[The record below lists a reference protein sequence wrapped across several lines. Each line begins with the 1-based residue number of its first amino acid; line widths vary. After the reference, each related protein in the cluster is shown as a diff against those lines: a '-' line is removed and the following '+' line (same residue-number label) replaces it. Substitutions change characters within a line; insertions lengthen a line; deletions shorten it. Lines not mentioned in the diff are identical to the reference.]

1 MKEKSNFLDGIHPL
15 LIEILKKRG
24 YASPE
29 VIADFLQPDYINHS
43 YDPMLLKDMR
53 TAIIRIKLAIDH
65 KESIGI
71 YGDYDIDG
79 LTATVLLHD
88 YLTSV
93 GIRVLTYIPDR
104 FEEGYGLSADGLEA
118 LQKQGAQL
126 IISVDCGTTSYEA
139 LDWAGK
145 NKLDVIV
152 TDHHEPKADGGL
164 PKAIAVINPKR
175 VDDKYPFKDLA
186 GVGVA
191 FKLVQAL
198 QQDLPDGVRL
208 TDGQEKWLL
217 DLVALGTVCDVVNLI
232 DENRMFVHF
241 GLKVLR
247 KTKRIGLVKL
257 ADHSDLDLKKIDTY
271 HLGFVIGPRLNA
283 AGRLTHAKSALKLL
297 MTTNKEVASKQA
309 ELLNDLNRKRRQDQ
323 EKIMQ
328 EASLEAQNHVNDSV
342 LVLADPAWSHGIVG
356 IVASKMVEGFKKP
369 TLLLQILGETAK
381 GSARSFGDYNIV
393 DALNFASDLLIK
405 FGGHSAAAGATLK
418 TENIPLLRDRLNEYY
433 RTLKLK
439 SQTSYL
445 DPIVDVEST
454 DLANFNWGLLDAI
467 KQLAPFGRGN
477 LRPLFLCQTLK
488 IKDFKVVGA
497 NGKHLKLLLSD
508 SGGQVIDGIGFNL
521 AEQHSNLT
529 EGANIKVCFELEEN
543 NFKNQNNLQLIV
555 RKLEQ
560 I

>member
-1 MKEKSNFLDGIHPL
+1 MKEKSSFLDSINPL

-43 YDPMLLKDMR
+43 HDPMLLKDMES
-53 TAIIRIKLAIDH
+53 AVIRIKLAIDN
-65 KESIGI
+65 KEAIGI

-93 GIRVLTYIPDR
+93 GLRVLSYIPDR
-104 FEEGYGLSADGLEA
+104 FEEGYGLNADGLEA

-139 LDWAGK
+139 LDWADK

-152 TDHHEPKADGGL
+152 TDHHEPKADGSL
-164 PKAIAVINPKR
+164 PKAVAIINPKR
-175 VDDKYPFKDLA
+175 VDDKYLFKDLA

-198 QQDLPDGVRL
+198 QRALPDGVRL

-257 ADHSDLDLKKIDTY
+257 ANLSDLDLENIDTY

-309 ELLNDLNRKRRQDQ
+309 ELLNDLNYQRRQDQ

-328 EASLEAQNHVNDSV
+328 EASLEAQNQVDDSV

-356 IVASKMVEGFKKP
+356 IVASRMVEGFKKP

-433 RTLKLK
+433 QTLKLK

-454 DLANFNWGLLDAI
+454 DFANFNWGLLDAI

-477 LRPLFLCQTLK
+477 PRPLFLCQTLK

-497 NGKHLKLLLSD
+497 SGKHLKLLLSD
-508 SGGQVIDGIGFNL
+508 SGGRVIDGIGFNL
-521 AEQHSNLT
+521 AEQHSNLAA
-529 EGANIKVCFELEEN
+529 GANIKVCFELEEN
-543 NFKNQNNLQLIV
+543 NFKNQNNLQFVV